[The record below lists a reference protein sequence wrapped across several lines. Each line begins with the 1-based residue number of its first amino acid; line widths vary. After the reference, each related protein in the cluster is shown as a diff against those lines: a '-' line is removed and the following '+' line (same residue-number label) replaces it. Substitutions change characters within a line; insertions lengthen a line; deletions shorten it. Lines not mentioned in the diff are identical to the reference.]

1 MSDSSTHTEWAQSLQ
16 RRWQPSTA
24 FDGFP
29 PMSEATVVTAVSS
42 PGTTGGGGS
51 GTGNSNA
58 ISHSSMEGRVGKTP
72 RRRSRASRKPPTT
85 LLNTDT
91 TNFRAMVQQFTG
103 GPSAA
108 YVPGFQSNSPGT
120 MNLGYGGGRGHR
132 QSMTMAQYHQLQL
145 QHQHQHQNQQ
155 QYVERREE
163 PMISLGNPG
172 DMFLEASEGLLLNN
186 VMSRPPRATGEDNRN
201 YGYSL

>member
-16 RRWQPSTA
+16 RQWQPSTA

-42 PGTTGGGGS
+42 QGTTCGGS
-51 GTGNSNA
+51 GGTGNSNA
-58 ISHSSMEGRVGKTP
+58 ISHLNMEGRVGKTP

-103 GPSAA
+103 GPLAA
-108 YVPGFQSNSPGT
+108 YTPGFQSNFRGT
-120 MNLGYGGGRGHR
+120 MNLGYGGGQGHR
-132 QSMTMAQYHQLQL
+132 QSMTMAQYHRLQL
-145 QHQHQHQNQQ
+145 QHQHQNQQ
-155 QYVERREE
+155 QYIERREE
-163 PMISLGNPG
+163 TTISLGNPG
-172 DMFLEASEGLLLNN
+172 DMFLEASEGFLLDN
-186 VMSRPPRATGEDNRN
+186 VMPRPPRATGEDNRN
-201 YGYSL
+201 HG